1 MTDSSYKTSS
11 GEGEGSL
18 SAIRTGIREMEP
30 IVAQL
35 AAFSETLVILTE
47 DTRVN
52 PNTLAVLSAEL
63 NLRATRVRDYHV
75 ALLGMVNGT

>member
-11 GEGEGSL
+11 GEGEDSL
-18 SAIRTGIREMEP
+18 SAIRAGIRELEP

-35 AAFSETLVILTE
+35 RAFSEILVILAE

-52 PNTLAVLSAEL
+52 PNTLAVLSVEL
-63 NLRATRVRDYHV
+63 DLRATRIREYHV
-75 ALLGMVNGT
+75 ALLRMVNGT